1 MELLTKLEEHA
12 LNQIATDLRRCA
24 KKAKDVPW
32 YVHGTELTYKGIH
45 DGAGGTTDSVRA
57 YQRKNISRVMDDII
71 EVLKYMEQL
80 KGVLS
85 RGYKEMAETRN
96 CSLNSKEEE
105 K

>member
-24 KKAKDVPW
+24 KKATDVPW
-32 YVHGTELTYKGIH
+32 YVHGDGKEGIH
-45 DGAGGTTDSVRA
+45 YADGGTTDSVRA

>member
-24 KKAKDVPW
+24 KKTTDIPW
-32 YVHGTELTYKGIH
+32 YIHGDGREEIH
-45 DGAGGTTDSVRA
+45 DESGELLQSVRE
-57 YQRKNISRVMDDII
+57 YQRKNIGRVMDDII

-80 KGVLS
+80 KGVIN
-85 RGYKEMAETRN
+85 RGFKG
-96 CSLNSKEEE
+96 E